1 MRSVG
6 AGRGGGE
13 IQGATYRAGVVERD
27 PESSETPPTLLQRMV
42 AAKISEDR
50 AREYLRTQWVSGDGE
65 VITDPDAVV
74 AKFVIKPP
82 PVTEHV

>member
-1 MRSVG
+1 M
-6 AGRGGGE
+6 AE
-13 IQGATYRAGVVERD
+13 HDA
-27 PESSETPPTLLQRMV
+27 ESSETPPTLLQRMV

-50 AREYLRTQWVSGDGE
+50 AREYLRAQWVSSDGE